1 MYNSRNLYISLQETS
16 TTGIRYSVYTLEFN
30 KEHFLKVEV
39 FVFQLVLYIINML
52 AASDISIDVTK
63 FQQEIILLA

>member
-30 KEHFLKVEV
+30 KEHLLKVEV
-39 FVFQLVLYIINML
+39 FVIQLVLYIINML

-63 FQQEIILLA
+63 LQQEIILLA